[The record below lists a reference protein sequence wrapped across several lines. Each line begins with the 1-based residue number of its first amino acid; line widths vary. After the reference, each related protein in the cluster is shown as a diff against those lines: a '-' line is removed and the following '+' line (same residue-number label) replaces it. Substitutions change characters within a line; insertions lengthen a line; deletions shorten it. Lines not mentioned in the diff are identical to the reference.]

1 MDGSSGGF
9 TFVLD
14 ASTAEGAIFISN
26 PGAVSG
32 ANAGYTWVALY
43 SPGNIHNS
51 TFIANAATVSGA
63 EGGWAEIDGG
73 TSEGANF
80 TANGATTHWIVGY
93 EVRNVGRT
101 ACLASG
107 TARLDL
113 FDAQGRPLFVN
124 QSSKAMMMRGR
135 MPAGRIRLAPG
146 TRGFV
151 GVAGSHCDRNQPTAQ
166 TAQFTMPG
174 EVRPTVAPTELE
186 LCPDGTVAVSP
197 VRSDAQDI
205 YE

>member
-1 MDGSSGGF
+1 MTEIGAYNGDTASAGAATFIDNGGTVDGSSGGF

-80 TANGATTHWIVGY
+80 TANGATT
-93 EVRNVGRT
+93 
-101 ACLASG
+101 ASP
-107 TARLDL
+107 
-113 FDAQGRPLFVN
+113 Q
-124 QSSKAMMMRGR
+124 
-135 MPAGRIRLAPG
+135 AG
-146 TRGFV
+146 
-151 GVAGSHCDRNQPTAQ
+151 Q
-166 TAQFTMPG
+166 
-174 EVRPTVAPTELE
+174 
-186 LCPDGTVAVSP
+186 
-197 VRSDAQDI
+197 I
-205 YE
+205 YV